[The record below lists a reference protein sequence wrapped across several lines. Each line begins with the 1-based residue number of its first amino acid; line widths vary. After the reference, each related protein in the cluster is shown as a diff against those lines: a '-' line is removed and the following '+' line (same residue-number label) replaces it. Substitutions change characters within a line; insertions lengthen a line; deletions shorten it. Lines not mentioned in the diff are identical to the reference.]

1 MYTIKKSLF
10 VVLSSYLA
18 LQLIAC
24 TPTSQALKPVAEQN
38 QQNLAELAN
47 NIRVVLELYEPML
60 ESNGETLIKLH
71 IGKTRQEMFAVT
83 GINFFPSPD
92 DTWDGLFSM
101 MPDNSP
107 EKYKQRYQYIKA
119 ALDRGLNEEEREQL
133 KLKEGWIFTAL
144 AEPHFTPQKAREL
157 LDELTIA
164 QHKKHFYIE
173 AETLLTPYDPIL
185 DLRRNAITHAK
196 ELLGGLKKQIN
207 QQLATA
213 GIHAQAITNFAKTR
227 TNLQQTINTAV
238 AEVDTKQLESTLDKL
253 SEKYLD
259 NPSYKD
265 AAIDLMITGVQKLIE
280 SQFAD
285 SE

>member
-1 MYTIKKSLF
+1 MHFMKKLLLTAMLGY
-10 VVLSSYLA
+10 VG
-18 LQLIAC
+18 LQLAAC
-24 TPTSQALKPVAEQN
+24 TPASQALKPVAQQN

-47 NIRVVLELYEPML
+47 NIRVVLELYEPLL
-60 ESNGETLIKLH
+60 ESNGEALIKQH

-83 GINFFPSPD
+83 GVNFFPSPT
-92 DTWDGLFSM
+92 DTWDSLFNM
-101 MPDNSP
+101 MHENSP

-119 ALDRGLNEEEREQL
+119 ALERGLSKEERQQL

-144 AEPHFTPQKAREL
+144 GDADFTPQKAREL

-164 QHKKHFYIE
+164 QHKKHFYTE
-173 AETLLTPYDPIL
+173 AEALLTPYDPIL
-185 DLRRNAITHAK
+185 ELRRNAITNAK
-196 ELLGGLKKQIN
+196 GLLGGLKKQVN

-213 GIHAQAITNFAKTR
+213 SIHAQSITNFAKTR

-238 AEVDTKQLESTLDKL
+238 ADVDVAQLETTLNQL

-259 NPSYKD
+259 NPSYKG

-280 SQFAD
+280 SQFTED
-285 SE
+285 E

>member
-1 MYTIKKSLF
+1 MHLIKKLLF
-10 VVLSSYLA
+10 TVILA
-18 LQLIAC
+18 YVGLQLAAC
-24 TPTSQALKPVAEQN
+24 TPASQALKPVAQQN

-47 NIRVVLELYEPML
+47 NIRVVLELYEPLL
-60 ESNGETLIKLH
+60 ESNGEALIKQH

-83 GINFFPSPD
+83 GINFFPSPT
-92 DTWDGLFSM
+92 DTWDSLFNM
-101 MPDNSP
+101 MPDHSL

-119 ALDRGLNEEEREQL
+119 ALERGLNAEESQQL

-144 AEPHFTPQKAREL
+144 ADEDFTPQKARDL
-157 LDELTIA
+157 LDELTVA
-164 QHKKHFYIE
+164 QHKKHFYSE
-173 AETLLTPYDPIL
+173 AEALLTPYDPIL
-185 DLRRNAITHAK
+185 ELRRNAITSAK
-196 ELLGGLKKQIN
+196 SLLEGLKKQIN

-213 GIHAQAITNFAKTR
+213 SIHAQSITNFAKTK

-238 AEVDTKQLESTLDKL
+238 ADVDVAQLETTLDKL
-253 SEKYLD
+253 SQKYLD

-280 SQFAD
+280 SQFSG